1 MFTVHLFSYL
11 RLSPTRKCIFREA
24 FSYLHS
30 EQCMHMACK
39 FLFLQQ
45 TTHMQMHLPPKQ
57 HSLNKILLFLTLSL
71 TCTVMHWRRE
81 DVQIC
86 TPSLFVCILALANAC
101 SVGDT
106 CIALQRR
113 ARAIFTFA
121 CPFALPVE
129 DSLTPSLQ
137 PFPPYLF
144 HLYTITH

>member
-1 MFTVHLFSYL
+1 MHGALLTNWPGTELL

-45 TTHMQMHLPPKQ
+45 TTHMQMHFSPKQ

-71 TCTVMHWRRE
+71 TCTIMHWRRE
-81 DVQIC
+81 NVQIC

-129 DSLTPSLQ
+129 DSLSVM
-137 PFPPYLF
+137 
-144 HLYTITH
+144 

>member
-86 TPSLFVCILALANAC
+86 TPSLFVCILALTNAC

-129 DSLTPSLQ
+129 DSLEGARAHRAGIFSVRLDCP
-137 PFPPYLF
+137 
-144 HLYTITH
+144 

>member
-1 MFTVHLFSYL
+1 
-11 RLSPTRKCIFREA
+11 
-24 FSYLHS
+24 
-30 EQCMHMACK
+30 
-39 FLFLQQ
+39 
-45 TTHMQMHLPPKQ
+45 MHLPPKQ

-129 DSLTPSLQ
+129 DSLTTSLQ

>member
-1 MFTVHLFSYL
+1 MHGALLTNWPGTELL

-121 CPFALPVE
+121 SKTRFW
-129 DSLTPSLQ
+129 TRQ
-137 PFPPYLF
+137 PG
-144 HLYTITH
+144 